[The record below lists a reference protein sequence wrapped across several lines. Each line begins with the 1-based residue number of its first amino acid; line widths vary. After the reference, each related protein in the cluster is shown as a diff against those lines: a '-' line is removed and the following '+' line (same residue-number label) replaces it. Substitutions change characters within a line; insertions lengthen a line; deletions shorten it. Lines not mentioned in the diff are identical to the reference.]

1 MTTSPFARPVSPAD
15 TPVPLRRL
23 LVVGLLPL
31 VTAACTTTR
40 FGGGQT
46 AVEQSWPQ
54 RAYYTEMY
62 SEIDDGDEIIAA
74 LDVTKIDRQYL
85 RQQIDYPTDER
96 FGTIVV
102 DPYQR
107 FLYLVQEN
115 GQAMRYG
122 IGVAKAG
129 LEYEG
134 DGTIG
139 RKARWPNWAPT
150 LAMIEREPERYR
162 PLAAGMLGGIDNPLG
177 ARALY
182 LYKDGRDTLYRIH
195 GTTEP
200 WSIGKSVSSGCI
212 RLFNHD
218 IIDLHQ
224 RVQPGSKV
232 VVLGPDRAQPGT
244 V

>member
-1 MTTSPFARPVSPAD
+1 MTTPPSSLPETPDD

-23 LVVGLLPL
+23 LVVGLLPMI
-31 VTAACTTTR
+31 TAACTSTR
-40 FGGGQT
+40 FDGRA
-46 AVEQSWPQ
+46 AVEQPWPLLSH
-54 RAYYTEMY
+54 YTAMY

-74 LDVTKIDRQYL
+74 IDVSKIDRRYL
-85 RQQIDYPTDER
+85 RQLVDYPTHER
-96 FGTIVV
+96 VGTIVV

-134 DGTIG
+134 DGVIG

-182 LYKDGRDTLYRIH
+182 LYKNGRDTLYRIH

-218 IIDLHQ
+218 IIDLYQ
-224 RVQPGSKV
+224 RVQPGSRV
-232 VVLGPDRAQPGT
+232 VVLGENPSQPAS